1 MIINHWYKF
10 YYLQGEQPFKIVMSD
25 AKFHVIVKMDTITG
39 CDVDQN
45 LVISD
50 IQLPITYSTVE
61 FDFTN
66 IGSVLGTIVDT
77 IGTIALSFGQGIVLK
92 IIGSTFLSRPVPLF
106 PVPALFP
113 PFCRRQVI
121 FIGRDDSV

>member
-1 MIINHWYKF
+1 
-10 YYLQGEQPFKIVMSD
+10 MSD

-77 IGTIALSFGQGIVLK
+77 IGTIALSFGQGIVVESMKKVIRSEIPSLLCSNLAFNRTK
-92 IIGSTFLSRPVPLF
+92 MEPLPV
-106 PVPALFP
+106 VAN
-113 PFCRRQVI
+113 REK
-121 FIGRDDSV
+121 